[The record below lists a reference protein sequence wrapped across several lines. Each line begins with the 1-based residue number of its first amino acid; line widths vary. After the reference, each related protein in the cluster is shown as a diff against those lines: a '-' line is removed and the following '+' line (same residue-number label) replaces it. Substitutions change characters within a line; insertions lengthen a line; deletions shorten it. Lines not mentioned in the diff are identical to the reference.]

1 MFQTLVSSFQEVFY
15 PVEGFPT
22 YEIRQSSIQYS
33 GSVGASII
41 PEDSDKAKQG
51 FVGRKNN
58 TWIIRPLVDESFV
71 PATQRI
77 ILKIV

>member
-51 FVGRKNN
+51 FVGRKN
-58 TWIIRPLVDESFV
+58 TLIRILSVLIDFESF
-71 PATQRI
+71 
-77 ILKIV
+77 